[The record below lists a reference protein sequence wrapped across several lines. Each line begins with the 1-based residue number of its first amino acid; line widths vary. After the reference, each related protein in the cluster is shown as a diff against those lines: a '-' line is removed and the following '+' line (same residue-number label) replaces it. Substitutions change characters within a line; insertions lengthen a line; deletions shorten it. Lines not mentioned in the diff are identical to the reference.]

1 MLPWQHSL
9 GIFYYGISNIHND
22 YDTLN
27 PNSIS
32 SCDIIVMS
40 SSNDNTA
47 VVSISG

>member
-1 MLPWQHSL
+1 MLPWQHNL
-9 GIFYYGISNIHND
+9 GYLIMGYHND
-22 YDTLN
+22 QDTLN